1 MKSRFPVERTEKRQ
15 TLLRMVESVREVLA
29 AGANEGEELRTLPS
43 TSVAALRDS
52 GLLLLKT
59 PAALGGAEADP
70 VTQLDIIEAVSYIDP
85 AAGWCF
91 FIGAAG
97 MGMAGAFLAD
107 AVVAQMFSGDHIP
120 TVAGAV
126 MPGSAVPVP
135 GGYRVTGRWSW
146 ASGIRHAEWVLGNTL
161 VIRDPER
168 PPELRAVYFPIQQV
182 EVHDN
187 WQVMGM
193 KGTGSCDFSVSDL
206 FVPEDFTYDFQTSPP
221 RRGGPLYRLGFPGF
235 VINEPPAFALG
246 VARRALDEIID
257 LARSKRRGYSK
268 QTSLAERAVFQRAI
282 AEGDLKLRAA
292 RALMVEVL
300 EKAWTIVNTEGQA
313 GPALQAEMRSAA
325 TLVTDV
331 ALEVTTNAFRY
342 GGGTAVFL
350 PHILQ
355 RCLRDLYTAASHL
368 TVSDISYENYGQF
381 LLGLPS
387 ADPMN

>member
-15 TLLRMVESVREVLA
+15 TLLRMVERVRDVLA
-29 AGANEGEELRTLPS
+29 AGVNAGEELRTLPAA
-43 TSVAALRDS
+43 SVAALCDS

-59 PAALGGAEADP
+59 PAVLGGAEADP
-70 VTQLDIIEAVSYIDP
+70 VTQLDLIEAVSYIDP

-97 MGMAGAFLAD
+97 MGLAGAFLAD
-107 AVVAQMFSGDHIP
+107 TAIAQMFSGDHIP

-126 MPGSAVPVP
+126 MPGSPVPVP

-146 ASGIRHAEWVLGNTL
+146 ASGIRHAEWVFANTL
-161 VIRDPER
+161 VVRER
-168 PPELRAVYFPIQQV
+168 EGVPELRACFFPVDHV
-182 EVHDN
+182 EIHDN

-193 KGTGSCDFSVSDL
+193 KGTGSCDFSVSEV
-206 FVPEDFTYDFQTSPP
+206 FVPEDFTYAFPTSLP

-235 VINEPPAFALG
+235 VINEPAAFALG
-246 VARRALDEIID
+246 VARRALNEITN
-257 LARSKRRGYSK
+257 LARSKHRGYGK
-268 QTSLAERAVFQRAI
+268 RIALAERAVFQRVI
-282 AEGDLKLRAA
+282 AESDLKLRAA

-300 EKAWTIVNTEGQA
+300 EKAWTIVSEGGQA
-313 GPALQAEMRSAA
+313 DAALQAEMSSAA

-331 ALEVTTNAFRY
+331 ALEVTTSAFRY

-350 PHILQ
+350 HHILQ